1 MHNKTMRGGRNIETV
16 EGALEVAR
24 ADDNAHA
31 GDPNWTG
38 SYVGE
43 GVVISNN
50 VGIDF
55 ERLMQGNIHSLI
67 VNAIMK
73 HIQVNQVS
81 FLAFLK
87 KCSILQKV
95 SIVAGL
101 LQVI

>member
-55 ERLMQGNIHSLI
+55 ERRVVILRLKDRPKPIFETGNCREL
-67 VNAIMK
+67 
-73 HIQVNQVS
+73 
-81 FLAFLK
+81 LAM
-87 KCSILQKV
+87 
-95 SIVAGL
+95 
-101 LQVI
+101 